1 MISRL
6 VLPLK
11 GSEEVELIGLVTPVY
26 MVVNWE
32 IKRESSTWFCVDLY
46 QKKFPLI
53 HAKDSTKIMV

>member
-26 MVVNWE
+26 MVINWE
-32 IKRESSTWFCVDLY
+32 T
-46 QKKFPLI
+46 
-53 HAKDSTKIMV
+53 